1 MDEKKRFNEILIQ
14 LDEVKNWIDEN
25 GNDLSKDDRS
35 ILRIKTN
42 ELLQQTLWQKILV
55 ASLIASPLMLFFM
68 MTYVYWANYNM
79 LVMIDQKIAINSLSI
94 LLSAENRIE
103 ILLKS
108 LADLKA
114 QLLSIKSN
122 LILIPIMIVVSVSL
136 GLIIRFFIDRNK
148 KK

>member
-1 MDEKKRFNEILIQ
+1 MDEKKSFYEILIQ

-25 GNDLSKDDRS
+25 GNDLSKGDRS

-42 ELLQQTLWQKILV
+42 GLLQQSLAQKIFV
-55 ASLIASPLMLFFM
+55 AFLIVSPLMLFFVL
-68 MTYVYWANYNM
+68 TYFYWTNYNM

-108 LADLKA
+108 LADLRNN
-114 QLLSIKSN
+114 LLSIKSM
-122 LILIPIMIVVSVSL
+122 ILVLPIVIVVSVAL
-136 GLIIRFFIDRNK
+136 GLILRYFLNGK
-148 KK
+148 KKK

>member
-1 MDEKKRFNEILIQ
+1 MDEKKSFNEILIQ

-42 ELLQQTLWQKILV
+42 GLLQQTLWQKILV
-55 ASLIASPLMLFFM
+55 ASLIASPLILFFM

-79 LVMIDQKIAINSLSI
+79 LVIIDQKIAINSLSI

-114 QLLSIKSN
+114 QLLSIKSI
-122 LILIPIMIVVSVSL
+122 LILIPIMIVVSVAL
-136 GLIIRFFIDRNK
+136 GLIIRFFIDRK
-148 KK
+148 KKK

>member
-1 MDEKKRFNEILIQ
+1 MDEKKSFNEILIQ

-42 ELLQQTLWQKILV
+42 GLLQQTLWQKILV

-68 MTYVYWANYNM
+68 VTYVYWANYNM

-114 QLLSIKSN
+114 QLLSIKSI
-122 LILIPIMIVVSVSL
+122 LILIPIMIVVSVAL
-136 GLIIRFFIDRNK
+136 GLIIRFFNDRK
-148 KK
+148 KKK

>member
-1 MDEKKRFNEILIQ
+1 MDEKKSFNEILIQ

-136 GLIIRFFIDRNK
+136 GLIIRFFIDRK
-148 KK
+148 KKK

>member
-1 MDEKKRFNEILIQ
+1 MDEKKSFNEILIQ

-114 QLLSIKSN
+114 QLFSIKSN

-136 GLIIRFFIDRNK
+136 GLIIRFFIDRK
-148 KK
+148 KKK

>member
-1 MDEKKRFNEILIQ
+1 MDEKKSFNEILIQ
-14 LDEVKNWIDEN
+14 LDEVKHWIDEN
-25 GNDLSKDDRS
+25 SKDLSKDDRS

-42 ELLQQTLWQKILV
+42 GLLQQTLWQKILV

-114 QLLSIKSN
+114 QLLSIKSI
-122 LILIPIMIVVSVSL
+122 LILIPIMIVVSVAL
-136 GLIIRFFIDRNK
+136 GLIIRFFIHRK
-148 KK
+148 KKK